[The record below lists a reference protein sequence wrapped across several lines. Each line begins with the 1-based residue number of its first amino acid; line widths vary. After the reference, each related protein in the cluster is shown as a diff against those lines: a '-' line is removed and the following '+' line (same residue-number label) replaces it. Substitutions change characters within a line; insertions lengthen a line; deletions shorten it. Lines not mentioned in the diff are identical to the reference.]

1 MNRIRVFGVC
11 HGLSKNWVNNAWV
24 NRPAIAILSDSG
36 AVPFWGIQAVRREF
50 KTTLSKPQQLG
61 NDGLKLGKTTV
72 GKPQESSVKAPRFL
86 RVQPVRL
93 SLCART
99 YDSWG
104 ERVHLFRASWE
115 MPKLN
120 GCVKGRN
127 HRTELVIFQHAIFF
141 FAGGFILISWI
152 IFTFFWDD
160 GSSMFQLSFFGIFL
174 TPLLHDFMEI
184 KWPSFERTVMG

>member
-1 MNRIRVFGVC
+1 MPKWVDSNPWFVQ
-11 HGLSKNWVNNAWV
+11 NWVNNAWV

-61 NDGLKLGKTTV
+61 HDGRKLGKTTV
-72 GKPQESSVKAPRFL
+72 GKPQESSVKAPSFL
-86 RVQPVRL
+86 RVQPVLYGYHFVHAPTIPGVRGYTYSEPAGKCPNWMDVSKEEIIEL
-93 SLCART
+93 NWWFSSTQSFSLP
-99 YDSWG
+99 
-104 ERVHLFRASWE
+104 E
-115 MPKLN
+115 
-120 GCVKGRN
+120 
-127 HRTELVIFQHAIFF
+127 
-141 FAGGFILISWI
+141 GFILISWI

-160 GSSMFQLSFFGIFL
+160 GSSMFQLRFLGIFL

>member
-1 MNRIRVFGVC
+1 MNRIQVFGVC
-11 HGLSKNWVNNAWV
+11 HGLSKTWVNNAWV
-24 NRPAIAILSDSG
+24 NRPAIAFFFPEPG

-61 NDGLKLGKTTV
+61 HDGRKLGKTTV
-72 GKPQESSVKAPRFL
+72 GKPQESSVKAPR
-86 RVQPVRL
+86 
-93 SLCART
+93 
-99 YDSWG
+99 G

-141 FAGGFILISWI
+141 FAGGFYSDFMDNFHIFLGWWFQYVPVKISWDFSHTPI
-152 IFTFFWDD
+152 AWFHGNQVTLVWTD
-160 GSSMFQLSFFGIFL
+160 GNGIN
-174 TPLLHDFMEI
+174 
-184 KWPSFERTVMG
+184 